1 MKGFDTKT
9 KTQLIA
15 LTMSS
20 MAVLMNISNDSNYL
34 HTYNRKTND
43 HAFLQLADYNFNL
56 LDKAIMD

>member
-15 LTMSS
+15 LKMSS
-20 MAVLMNISNDSNYL
+20 IAVLMNISNDSNYL
-34 HTYNRKTND
+34 HTYNRMTKD